1 MEKTQLLESMLKS
14 NVRERKSEKEMAKIM
29 TKEEYQKLLENHDWY
44 FMMSDDFRVWERGQ
58 KNLDK
63 LLRIAS
69 QNSEFR
75 NLFNE
80 YQEKYKL

>member
-1 MEKTQLLESMLKS
+1 
-14 NVRERKSEKEMAKIM
+14 
-29 TKEEYQKLLENHDWY
+29 
-44 FMMSDDFRVWERGQ
+44 MMSDDFRVWERGQ

-63 LLRIAS
+63 LLRIAG

>member
-1 MEKTQLLESMLKS
+1 M
-14 NVRERKSEKEMAKIM
+14 NREDYI
-29 TKEEYQKLLENHDWY
+29 KLLECHDWY
-44 FMMSDDFRVWERGQ
+44 FEMSDDFRVWEKGQ

-63 LLRIAS
+63 LLRIAG